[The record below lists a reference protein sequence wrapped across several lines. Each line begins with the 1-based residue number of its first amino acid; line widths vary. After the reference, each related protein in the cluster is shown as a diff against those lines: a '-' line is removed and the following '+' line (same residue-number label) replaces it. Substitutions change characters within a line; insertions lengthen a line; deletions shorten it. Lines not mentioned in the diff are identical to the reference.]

1 MKKEL
6 VNHLIYG
13 FMRIGLLP
21 LLLINCLAVVI
32 YASPINGQEVLNKK
46 ISLVAQQEEMKTILT
61 AIGKAA
67 GVKFVYSAQKI
78 PTHKKMTVSANNQ
91 RLAEVLDGL
100 LSPLNIFYHVSGLQ
114 VVLMQKGDDDNT
126 QYLFDAEA
134 DKNTL
139 EAATLG
145 KVITGKI
152 TNENGD
158 PLAGVSVVVK
168 GSGKGTST
176 NGNGVFT
183 ISVDPG
189 DVLEFSMVGYQSA
202 SVKVGPETGE
212 VTLQLRARTSTVEEV
227 IVIGYGTQKRAAV
240 TGAISSVNSKTVREL
255 PVASVS
261 QALQGRVAGVQV
273 TNNGSPGT
281 DPLVRIRGISSISYA
296 SNPLYIIDGL
306 PTGDLSTIDTR
317 DIETVDVLKDAS
329 AAAIYGSRA
338 TNGVIMITTKKGNKS
353 GKIRISLDSYVGTQN
368 VTKRLDL
375 LNTTQFQVYAKNYR
389 GTNVPRLLD
398 PWVNTPIY
406 QGATK
411 TYGQTNT
418 DWQDAYFKSGVMTQ
432 HNIGLSGGNDIS
444 RFYASAGYFDQTG
457 IAPTVAYKRYN
468 FRINSEHTISKV
480 FSFGENLYLA
490 SGEQAYDNN
499 EAGSRTNLV
508 NVIRMMP
515 HMPVYD
521 PTTTDGYRGV
531 NSVLDGGD
539 PTNPVEDAKVKNPG
553 SRNTLKVLGT
563 AYAEINF
570 TKWLKFRS
578 TFGID
583 HANGLDYRFAPIFND
598 SGSVAGSS
606 SILATITNNRSVST
620 VKVYTQQLTF
630 DNTFGGHHINATAVY
645 EYLQQRTR
653 AENASGKQASNNLQ
667 TLNNAS
673 NVSVQTLKN
682 SGDLISYVGR
692 LTYDYK
698 GKYLLSGAIR
708 RDGLSVWAPGKK
720 WKVFPSGSVG
730 WRIDQEEFMQ
740 TQTKISEL
748 KVRAGYGITGLNGFA
763 LGYTPWQATVSSNS
777 AYYPFGNVFN
787 NGPASSIPALANPDL
802 EWETTKQLNFGV
814 DLGLLNNA
822 ITLTAEYF
830 RRKTDNL
837 ILAVPLAPSTG
848 YVTNTV
854 PVNVAG
860 MTNNGFELQLGYNK
874 RTGDFKWNASGNITI
889 IKNNVTKLAPGVT
902 NIEAGADADLSEGY
916 NVTNTAVGHPIQ
928 SFYGWE
934 VEGIFKDSA
943 EVSKH
948 ATQVPVVKGVGT
960 SAGDLKFKDVKA
972 DGVINNDDRVFLG
985 SFIPKFTYSFNLGAN
1000 YHNFD
1005 ASVFFQGVQGNK
1017 IYNATR
1023 TISEGM
1029 VRFFNSST
1037 RVLDAWRP
1045 DHTNTNVPRAVSSDP
1060 NQNARPS
1067 TRFLEDGSYLRL
1079 KNVMLGYTVPE
1090 KSLQAMTKGV
1100 VRGFRIYVSAQNV
1113 FTVTKYK
1120 GYDPEVG
1127 NRTVNTSALTNG
1139 IDAAVYPQPK
1149 AYQVGI
1155 QANF

>member
-1 MKKEL
+1 MRNSQRAISRIAKGSFFL
-6 VNHLIYG
+6 FTLLFFSFHL
-13 FMRIGLLP
+13 
-21 LLLINCLAVVI
+21 
-32 YASPINGQEVLNKK
+32 
-46 ISLVAQQEEMKTILT
+46 
-61 AIGKAA
+61 
-67 GVKFVYSAQKI
+67 SAQ
-78 PTHKKMTVSANNQ
+78 TTVKG
-91 RLAEVLDGL
+91 RLSDVTGTP
-100 LSPLNIFYHVSGLQ
+100 LS
-114 VVLMQKGDDDNT
+114 
-126 QYLFDAEA
+126 
-134 DKNTL
+134 
-139 EAATLG
+139 
-145 KVITGKI
+145 
-152 TNENGD
+152 
-158 PLAGVSVVVK
+158 GVSVVI
-168 GSGKGTST
+168 KGTSRGTAT
-176 NGNGVFT
+176 NASGEFSINA
-183 ISVDPG
+183 SPG
-189 DVLEFSMVGYQSA
+189 DVLEFSMVGYQST
-202 SVKVGPETGE
+202 SVKVGPNSGE
-212 VTLQLRARTSTVEEV
+212 ITLQLQSRNSAVEEV
-227 IVIGYGTQKRAAV
+227 IVIGYGTQKRASV

-255 PVASVS
+255 PVASVA

-329 AAAIYGSRA
+329 TAAIYGSRA
-338 TNGVIMITTKKGNKS
+338 TNGVIMITTKKGNRS
-353 GKIRISLDSYVGTQN
+353 GKIRVSLDSYVGTQN

-375 LNTTQFQVYAKNYR
+375 LNTTQFQEYAKAYR
-389 GTNVPRLLD
+389 GSNIGRLMD
-398 PWVNTPIY
+398 PWVNRPIY
-406 QGATK
+406 QGATQ

-432 HNIGLSGGNDIS
+432 HNIGFSGGNDVS

-539 PTNPVEDAKVKNPG
+539 PTNPVEDSKVKNPG

-570 TKWLKFRS
+570 TNWLKFRS

-583 HANGLDYRFAPIFND
+583 HANGLDYRFSPIFDD
-598 SGSVAGSS
+598 SGTVAGHSA
-606 SILATITNNRSVST
+606 ILATITNNRSVST
-620 VKVYTQQLTF
+620 VKLYTQQLTF
-630 DNTFGGHHINATAVY
+630 DRTFSGHHVNAVAVY

-653 AENASGKQASNNLQ
+653 AENANGNQASNNLK

-720 WKVFPSGSVG
+720 WGTFPSFSAG
-730 WRIDQEEFMQ
+730 WRIDQEQFMQ
-740 TQTKISEL
+740 SQSKISEL
-748 KVRAGYGITGLNGFA
+748 KVRGGYGITGLNGFV
-763 LGYTPWQATVSSNS
+763 LGWTPWQATVSSNS

-802 EWETTKQLNFGV
+802 EWETTKQLNFGL

-822 ITLTAEYF
+822 ITVTAEYF

-837 ILAVPLAPSTG
+837 ILAVPLAPSMG

-860 MTNNGFELQLGYNK
+860 MTNNGFELQVGYNK
-874 RTGDFKWNASGNITI
+874 RTGDFKWNASGNITV
-889 IKNNVTKLAPGVT
+889 IKNNVTALAPGVT
-902 NIEAGADADLSEGY
+902 NIEAGSDADLSEGY
-916 NVTNTAVGHPIQ
+916 NVTNSAVGHPIQ
-928 SFYGWE
+928 SFYGWQ
-934 VEGIFKDSA
+934 VEGIFQDA
-943 EVSKH
+943 TEVSKH
-948 ATQVPVVKGVGT
+948 AKQVALVNGVGT
-960 SAGDLKFKDVKA
+960 SPGDLKFKDVKA

-985 SFIPKFTYSFNLGAN
+985 SFIPNFTYSFNLGAN

-1037 RVLDAWRP
+1037 KVLDAWRP
-1045 DHTNTNVPRAVSSDP
+1045 DHTNTDVPRAVSADP

-1079 KNVMLGYTVPE
+1079 KNVMLGFNVPE
-1090 KSLQAMTKGV
+1090 KALQNMTKGV